1 LSSDAP
7 DRERVLPRRGPR
19 RLRPAKPPRSLL
31 WRRSAQAVVVLLAT
45 VGMLLPWV
53 GADAGSYTTI
63 DGSGSSWASVA
74 LDQWAKDVQPQGL
87 TVNYN
92 PDGSAQGRSDW
103 IQGSLIDYAGS
114 DPPFRSGHDK
124 LAGTGAEHS
133 PWGFSYVPDTAG
145 GTAFMY
151 HLTVGGHQ
159 VRNLRLSPKVIMEIF
174 TGAITNWDDPQITK
188 IYGAQLPSEPITP
201 VVRADGSGATF
212 FFTLWMSTLFP
223 SQWNKFC
230 EKVHPGITLPCGNT
244 EFYPTSHFGNS
255 KAENGSL
262 ASANYVTA
270 SYGEGSIDYDE
281 YAYALNA
288 HYPVVQVLNP
298 DNYFV
303 GPTASNV
310 AVALTKAQINHDP
323 HSQNYLQQNLSNV
336 YTFRDPRSYP
346 LSSYSYLIVP
356 RDSGKEPPFFNGSSG
371 AGRSLSAYINFFLC
385 AGQRQSKDLGYSP
398 LPLNLVKG
406 GLAQNAHIPGHG
418 SIANVNSFH
427 SCPNPTFTNGKLTV
441 LLDAPYPSKCQHLG
455 APLHCVVKNG
465 KAVQAGGGGAG
476 GSGGGGSSGAGGGAG
491 GSSGGSGGGGGGS
504 SGTSGGN
511 SNLAAGTGG
520 GTGSTTGA
528 ASVTGSVVNL
538 ASNGTDRALLALIT
552 ALAVVLA
559 VAAPPAV
566 GSWLRRRKR
575 RAGA

>member
-7 DRERVLPRRGPR
+7 GRGRRRGLR
-19 RLRPAKPPRSLL
+19 RHRPARSRRSLL
-31 WRRSAQAVVVLLAT
+31 WGRSGQTAFVLLAT
-45 VGMLLPWV
+45 VLMLLPWA

-114 DPPFRSGHDK
+114 DPPFRSGNDR

-174 TGAITNWDDPQITK
+174 TGAITNWDNPQITK

-223 SQWNKFC
+223 SQWNAFC
-230 EKVHPGITLPCGNT
+230 ERVHPGITLPCGNT

-310 AVALTKAQINHDP
+310 AVALTKARINGDS
-323 HSQNYLQQNLSNV
+323 HSQNFLQQDLSQV
-336 YTFRDPRSYP
+336 YTFKDPRSYP

-356 RDSGKEPPFFNGSSG
+356 RDGGNEPPFFNGSSG
-371 AGRSLSAYINFFLC
+371 AGGSLSSYINFFLC

-406 GLAQNAHIPGHG
+406 GLEQNAHIPGHG
-418 SIANVNSFH
+418 PIANVNSFH
-427 SCPNPTFTNGKLTV
+427 SCPNPTFTNGKLTI

-455 APLHCVVKNG
+455 APLNCVVKNG
-465 KAVQAGGGGAG
+465 KAVRAGGG
-476 GSGGGGSSGAGGGAG
+476 
-491 GSSGGSGGGGGGS
+491 SGGSGGGSAGSGGGSGGSGKS

-520 GTGSTTGA
+520 GTRATTGA
-528 ASVTGSVVNL
+528 ANVTGDVVNL

-552 ALAVVLA
+552 AVAVVMA